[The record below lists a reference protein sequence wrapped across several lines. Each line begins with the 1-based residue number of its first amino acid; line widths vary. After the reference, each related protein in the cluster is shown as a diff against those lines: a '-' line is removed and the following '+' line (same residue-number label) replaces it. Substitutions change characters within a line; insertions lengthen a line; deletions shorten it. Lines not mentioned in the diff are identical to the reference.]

1 MQFSTTNDSVPLA
14 EAFTH
19 APIPLAFGTSG
30 RRGDVVDLTELE
42 IYINVRADLDHLLTL
57 AASAG
62 GIRQGQPFFYAH
74 DLRAS
79 STRIVAEQGG
89 RGALAQT
96 VALAIHDAGLVPVNL
111 GALPT
116 PALTAYAIAHGCGS
130 IMVTGSH
137 IPFERN
143 GYKTNTAFGEVRKQD
158 ELSITAHVE
167 RWRALLYRLPFAQSR
182 FGADGMLKAPASNLP
197 AADNAGRAAYLDR
210 FVAFFGTGALAGR
223 KVLVYQHSAVGRDLL
238 LDVLELLGAQVRA
251 VGRSEVFVPIDTE
264 AIDAATLEA
273 MRQLAV
279 DASADGSRYE
289 ALVSTDGDSDRPLIV
304 GLDYD
309 EQGHCVA
316 RFVNGDLIGML
327 TAAFLEPDAVIV
339 PISCNDAIDQSALAP
354 VLQTKTRIGS
364 PYVLAGMD
372 AAVAS
377 GRRRVCGWEANGGFL
392 TASPIER
399 AGRVL
404 PALPTRDAMLPII
417 CVLASMGERGLS
429 MRGLLE
435 TLPRRYGC
443 AGLLRRFP
451 RALAQE
457 IVASLCP
464 GQDPSA
470 DRLRGIRERI
480 ADLFSTAE
488 GFGQL
493 AHVDYTDGV
502 RMRFDNGDVAH
513 IRPSGNAD
521 ELRLYAVADGQPR
534 ANAIVA
540 AGVAEPAGL
549 LRRLAAACGS
559 GAGRQ

>member
-1 MQFSTTNDSVPLA
+1 MQFSATNDSVPLA

-57 AASAG
+57 AAGAG
-62 GIRQGQPFFYAH
+62 GIRQGQSFFYAH

-116 PALTAYAIAHGCGS
+116 PALTAYAIARGCGS

-143 GYKTNTAFGEVRKQD
+143 GYKTNTTHGELRKQD
-158 ELSITAHVE
+158 EQSINAHVE
-167 RWRALLYRLPFAQSR
+167 RWRAVLYRLPFAQSR

-197 AADNAGRAAYLDR
+197 AADDAGRAAYLDR

-238 LDVLELLGAQVRA
+238 VEMLELLGAQVRA

-273 MRQLAV
+273 MRQLAA
-279 DASADGSRYE
+279 DASADGSRYD
-289 ALVSTDGDSDRPLIV
+289 ALISTDGDSDRPLVV

-309 EQGHCVA
+309 ERGHCAA
-316 RFVNGDLIGML
+316 RFVSGDLVGML
-327 TAAFLEPDAVIV
+327 TAAFLEPDAVVV
-339 PISCNDAIDQSALAP
+339 PISCNDAIDQSSLAP
-354 VLQTKTRIGS
+354 LLQAKTRIGS

-372 AAVAS
+372 AAVES

-392 TASPIER
+392 TASAIER
-399 AGRVL
+399 AGRIL
-404 PALPTRDAMLPII
+404 PALPTRDAFLPIV
-417 CVLASMGERGLS
+417 CVLASMGERRLS
-429 MRGLLE
+429 MHGLVE
-435 TLPRRYGC
+435 TLPHRYGC
-443 AGLLRRFP
+443 TGLLRCFP
-451 RALAQE
+451 RALGVE
-457 IVASLCP
+457 IVAALSP
-464 GQDPSA
+464 GQDSSDDQP
-470 DRLRGIRERI
+470 RRIRERV
-480 ADLFSTAE
+480 ARFFLATE
-488 GFGQL
+488 GFARI
-493 AHVDYTDGV
+493 AHLDYTDGV

-521 ELRLYAVADGQPR
+521 ELRLYAVADSQLR

-540 AGVAEPAGL
+540 AGVAEPAGIV
-549 LRRLAAACGS
+549 RRLAAAFAPS
-559 GAGRQ
+559 TGR